1 MMPHSA
7 EVRSDG
13 TNPSDGTR
21 RPVLPPSRA
30 RAGATILF
38 LLAAPLLLASC
49 GGDAAPSADSDSPAD
64 VTRGLLSAAG
74 AEGGSTS
81 SGQRTGPLREVP
93 LAELGFTRGVEG
105 APVQVIEMSDY
116 GCGYCRRF
124 HMETFPTLEEEFIET
139 GMVEWKFV
147 AYVTG
152 MFDNSRAA
160 LRAAECSLEQ
170 SPELFERVNHRLW
183 EDQAA
188 WKSSGNATDLVR
200 EWAIAAGVDPAT
212 YDACQTE
219 GRRLDRIETAGGLAR
234 ELGVRGT
241 PTFVVV
247 GYGPLQGAL
256 PLDSF
261 RQILLSVHED
271 AVARTGAQ
279 D

>member
-1 MMPHSA
+1 MMPDSTIAHVDETMVS
-7 EVRSDG
+7 
-13 TNPSDGTR
+13 R
-21 RPVLPPSRA
+21 RPLRPV
-30 RAGATILF
+30 RAGRSIFFA
-38 LLAAPLLLASC
+38 LAAALLVAC
-49 GGDAAPSADSDSPAD
+49 GGNEEPANDTESPAN

-74 AEGGSTS
+74 AEGSTARGPS
-81 SGQRTGPLREVP
+81 SGPLREVP
-93 LAELGFTRGVEG
+93 LAELGFDRGVDG
-105 APVQVIEMSDY
+105 APVQVIELSDY

-147 AYVTG
+147 PYVTG

-170 SPELFERVNHRLW
+170 SPELFERVNDRLW

-188 WKSSGNATDLVR
+188 WKSSGSAAELLR
-200 EWAIAAGVDPAT
+200 EWAIAAGVDAAT
-212 YDACQTE
+212 YDACQAE
-219 GRRLDRIETAGGLAR
+219 GRRLDRIEAAGVLAR

-271 AVARTGAQ
+271 ATGAQ

>member
-1 MMPHSA
+1 MMPDSTT
-7 EVRSDG
+7 VRVDV
-13 TNPSDGTR
+13 TMPSD
-21 RPVLPPSRA
+21 RPLRPL
-30 RAGATILF
+30 RAGGLSVFA
-38 LLAAPLLLASC
+38 LAAALLVAAC
-49 GGDAAPSADSDSPAD
+49 GGDGEPTADSESPAN

-74 AEGGSTS
+74 AEGSTARGPS
-81 SGQRTGPLREVP
+81 SGPLLEVP
-93 LAELGFTRGVEG
+93 LAELGFDRGVDG
-105 APVQVIEMSDY
+105 APVQVIELSDY

-124 HMETFPTLEEEFIET
+124 HMETFPTLKEEFIET

-147 AYVTG
+147 PYVTG

-170 SPELFERVNHRLW
+170 SSELFERVNDRLW

-188 WKSSGNATDLVR
+188 WKSSGSAVDLVR
-200 EWAIAAGVDPAT
+200 QWALDAGVDAT
-212 YDACQTE
+212 AYDACQAE
-219 GRRLDRIETAGGLAR
+219 GRRLDRIEAAGGLAR

-256 PLDSF
+256 PLESF

-271 AVARTGAQ
+271 ATGSQ

>member
-1 MMPHSA
+1 MKPDSIA
-7 EVRSDG
+7 FPAAG
-13 TNPSDGTR
+13 TTSSGR
-21 RPVLPPSRA
+21 ALHRA
-30 RAGATILF
+30 RLGSTGFLSLAAALF
-38 LLAAPLLLASC
+38 LAAC
-49 GGDAAPSADSDSPAD
+49 GGDGEPAPGAEAPAD

-74 AEGGSTS
+74 AGGESTAR
-81 SGQRTGPLREVP
+81 GQRAGPLREVP
-93 LAELGFTRGVEG
+93 LAELGFDRGVEG

-124 HMETFPTLEEEFIET
+124 HMETFPTLKEEFIET

-170 SPELFERVNHRLW
+170 SPELFERVNDRLW
-183 EDQAA
+183 EDQAD
-188 WKSSGNATDLVR
+188 WKSSGSAADLVR
-200 EWAIAAGVDPAT
+200 EWSVAAGVDPAA
-212 YDACQTE
+212 YDQCHAE
-219 GRRLDRIETAGGLAR
+219 GRRLDRIETAGRVAR

-241 PTFVVV
+241 PTFLVV

-261 RQILLSVHED
+261 RQILQSVHQD
-271 AVARTGAQ
+271 QVARTGGS

>member
-1 MMPHSA
+1 MMPDSTT
-7 EVRSDG
+7 VRIDETMSSD
-13 TNPSDGTR
+13 
-21 RPVLPPSRA
+21 RPLRPP
-30 RAGATILF
+30 RAGGSIFFA
-38 LLAAPLLLASC
+38 LAAALLVAAC
-49 GGDAAPSADSDSPAD
+49 GGNGEPAADSDAPAN
-64 VTRGLLSAAG
+64 VTRGLLTAAG
-74 AEGGSTS
+74 AEGGSTARGPS
-81 SGQRTGPLREVP
+81 SGPLREVP
-93 LAELGFTRGVEG
+93 LAELGFDRGVDG
-105 APVQVIEMSDY
+105 APVQVIELSDY

-124 HMETFPTLEEEFIET
+124 HMETFPALKEEFIET

-147 AYVTG
+147 PYVTG

-170 SPELFERVNHRLW
+170 SSELFERVNDRLW
-183 EDQAA
+183 EDQGA
-188 WKSSGNATDLVR
+188 WKSSGSAADLVR
-200 EWAIAAGVDPAT
+200 EWALAAGVDAAA

-219 GRRLDRIETAGGLAR
+219 GRRLDRIEAAGGLAR

-241 PTFVVV
+241 PTFLVV

-271 AVARTGAQ
+271 AVGRTGAQ